1 MMKKNNGNSG
11 LYGRVTKKQMGGAA
25 QPIGMIGSGI
35 VAGRPPPDG
44 GGMRTMDFRDKDKN
58 GIDDRDEIQPGKKSP
73 PMPGGRMPMPPGP
86 MKPPQDPAGSGLV
99 LPPRRN
105 SPPKDQ
111 LNRQKVQ
118 TVLDRLRGSTPE
130 NQPGRPPSGSM
141 SKFRDFIKNA
151 NADSSESGAPRL
163 PGGGRLTPPVAGPDP
178 DYREMR
184 PRRFGGMG
192 ASIIEALG
200 IKSGKMGDRSRNAP
214 PRPVNTGGRR
224 GRGRRK

>member
-25 QPIGMIGSGI
+25 QPIGMIGRGI

-73 PMPGGRMPMPPGP
+73 PMLGGRMPMPPGP

-99 LPPRRN
+99 LPPRR
-105 SPPKDQ
+105 
-111 LNRQKVQ
+111 
-118 TVLDRLRGSTPE
+118 
-130 NQPGRPPSGSM
+130 
-141 SKFRDFIKNA
+141 
-151 NADSSESGAPRL
+151 DSYGSGAPRM
-163 PGGGRLTPPVAGPDP
+163 PGGGRLTPPEMGPNP
-178 DYREMR
+178 DAERMR

>member
-25 QPIGMIGSGI
+25 GMIGRGI

-58 GIDDRDEIQPGKKSP
+58 GIDDRDKIQPGKKSP

-105 SPPKDQ
+105 SSPQDSMRARLADAAQNLPP
-111 LNRQKVQ
+111 R
-118 TVLDRLRGSTPE
+118 
-130 NQPGRPPSGSM
+130 
-141 SKFRDFIKNA
+141 RD
-151 NADSSESGAPRL
+151 SYESGAPRL
-163 PGGGRLTPPVAGPDP
+163 PGGGRLTPPEMGPNP
-178 DYREMR
+178 DAERMR
-184 PRRFGGMG
+184 PRRFEGMS
-192 ASIIEALG
+192 ASIIDALG
-200 IKSGKMGDRSRNAP
+200 IKSDKMGDRSRNAP

>member
-25 QPIGMIGSGI
+25 QPIGMIGRGI

-58 GIDDRDEIQPGKKSP
+58 GIDDRDEIQSGKKSP

-86 MKPPQDPAGSGLV
+86 MKPPQNPAGSGLP

-105 SPPKDQ
+105 SSPQDSMRARLADAAQNLPP
-111 LNRQKVQ
+111 R
-118 TVLDRLRGSTPE
+118 
-130 NQPGRPPSGSM
+130 
-141 SKFRDFIKNA
+141 RD
-151 NADSSESGAPRL
+151 SYGSGAPRM
-163 PGGGRLTPPVAGPDP
+163 PGGGRLTPPEMGPNP
-178 DYREMR
+178 DAERMR

>member
-25 QPIGMIGSGI
+25 QPIGMIGRGI

-44 GGMRTMDFRDKDKN
+44 GGMRTMDFRDKNKN

-73 PMPGGRMPMPPGP
+73 PMLGGRMPMPPGP
-86 MKPPQDPAGSGLV
+86 MKPPQDPAGSGLA

-105 SPPKDQ
+105 SSPQDSMRARLADAAQNLPP
-111 LNRQKVQ
+111 R
-118 TVLDRLRGSTPE
+118 
-130 NQPGRPPSGSM
+130 
-141 SKFRDFIKNA
+141 RDLY
-151 NADSSESGAPRL
+151 ESGAPRL
-163 PGGGRLTPPVAGPDP
+163 PGGGRLTPPEMGPNP
-178 DYREMR
+178 DAERMR
-184 PRRFGGMG
+184 PRRFEGMS
-192 ASIIEALG
+192 ASIIDALG
-200 IKSGKMGDRSRNAP
+200 IKSDKMGDRSRNAP

>member
-1 MMKKNNGNSG
+1 MKKNNGNSG

-25 QPIGMIGSGI
+25 QPIGMIGRGI

-86 MKPPQDPAGSGLV
+86 MKPPQDPV
-99 LPPRRN
+99 LPPRRQLSTGFRVFGQN
-105 SPPKDQ
+105 LPP
-111 LNRQKVQ
+111 R
-118 TVLDRLRGSTPE
+118 
-130 NQPGRPPSGSM
+130 
-141 SKFRDFIKNA
+141 RD
-151 NADSSESGAPRL
+151 SYGSGAPRM
-163 PGGGRLTPPVAGPDP
+163 PGGGRLTPPEIAGPDP